1 MEQFPL
7 ELLPSVSFTSDH
19 VQCNP
24 GDVFALITDGLSETC
39 DKRDEEFGL
48 ERLSQLLLENSGRP
62 LSEIFETVVSSVKR
76 YGKQDDDRTLLL
88 IRVLA

>member
-7 ELLPSVSFTSDH
+7 GLFPAVAFASDR

-24 GDVFALITDGLSETC
+24 GDVFALVTDGLSETC
-39 DKRDEEFGL
+39 DKRNEEFGL
-48 ERLSQLLLENSGRP
+48 DRLSQLLLENSARP
-62 LSEIFETVVSSVKR
+62 LSEIFEIVLSTVKR

-88 IRVLA
+88 VRFLA